1 MNNEPKIYIPGVA
14 KEIPT
19 QYGGIIKLSM
29 PVEDLKKLIDEH
41 AQNGWIIFAIS
52 KRKTPGD
59 KGQTHSAW
67 VDKWKPEAGARRRAP
82 TQAQA
87 TENVEISGSDV
98 PF

>member
-1 MNNEPKIYIPGVA
+1 MSDQKIYVPGTA

-19 QYGGIIKLSM
+19 QFGGIIKLNM

-41 AQNGWIIFAIS
+41 QQNGWITFSIS
-52 KRKTPGD
+52 KRKTPGE

-67 VDKWKPEAGARRRAP
+67 VDKWQPSERGARKQDSKQQSTTP
-82 TQAQA
+82 PETD
-87 TENVEISGSDV
+87 GPP